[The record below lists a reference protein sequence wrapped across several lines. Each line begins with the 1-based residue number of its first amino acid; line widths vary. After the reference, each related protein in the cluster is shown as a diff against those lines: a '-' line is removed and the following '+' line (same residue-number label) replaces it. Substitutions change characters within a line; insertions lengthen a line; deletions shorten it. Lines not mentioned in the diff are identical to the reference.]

1 MILASHQP
9 TFLPY
14 MGYFY
19 KVFKSDIFV
28 LSDNVPYAK
37 RVFQNYNNIKTPDGL
52 HRITLPITYKTDC
65 PMNEVSCIIP
75 NTVLETIAM
84 AYKKSPYFDVVFPI
98 VESVLSKNHGNLVRY
113 NIDMITAFINK
124 FSFDTLVYISSDL
137 ELTQKNKY
145 RIVEMCELFGVSKYY
160 AGLGAKN
167 YLDDDL
173 FHGIELEFTDYQPV
187 IYQQLWSDSFIP
199 NLSVLDYVMNCGF
212 QIPKEW
218 KK

>member
-1 MILASHQP
+1 MVLASHQP

-28 LSDNVPYAK
+28 LSNNVPYAK

-52 HRITLPITYKTDC
+52 HRITLPISYKTGC
-65 PMNEVSCIIP
+65 YLNKVQCTIP
-75 NTVLETIAM
+75 DTLLETITM
-84 AYKKSPYFDVVFPI
+84 AYKKAPYYDVVLP
-98 VESVLSKNHGNLVRY
+98 VLESVLSKNHGNLAQY
-113 NIDMITAFINK
+113 NIEMVIEFIK
-124 FSFDTLVYISSDL
+124 RFGFDTKIYISSNLDL
-137 ELTQKNKY
+137 TKKNKY

-160 AGLGAKN
+160 AGLGATD
-167 YLDDDL
+167 YLDVDL
-173 FHGIELEFTDYQPV
+173 FRDIELEFTDYQPV
-187 IYQQLWSDSFIP
+187 TYQQLWSETFIP

-212 QIPKEW
+212 KIPKEW